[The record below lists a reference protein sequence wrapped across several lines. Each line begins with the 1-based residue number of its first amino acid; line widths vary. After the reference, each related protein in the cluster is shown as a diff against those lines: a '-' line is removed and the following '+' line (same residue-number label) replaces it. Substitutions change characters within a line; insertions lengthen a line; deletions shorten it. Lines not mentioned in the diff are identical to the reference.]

1 MDARVNDFL
10 NEIDEIAPLNE
21 NKEEYVWEKCYDEES
36 GYHYYWNIKT
46 NEVTW
51 DMPPE
56 YKSLNK
62 TKTKKTSNLYIPP
75 RTAPLFPSTHN
86 LLPPVSDAIKIYKIG
101 ECAGTIP
108 GSSTRSD
115 KAAKGEKPKP
125 KEEKKT
131 VKRKPLRK
139 SSDSDDE
146 KIVLISSY
154 SGDSDSEE
162 EKEDTSKNKLI
173 NGSKPSLGSEDDDEV
188 AKLKSSQLQ
197 VCESDNKYK
206 STVVAKK
213 PENKEISGFSLVAGY
228 SDSDE
233 EQDESS
239 RPNFL
244 IGPPPQEKK
253 ISHSTLFP
261 ATKPIDVK
269 DFAESPK
276 GTEGDE
282 GFDSKAFQRKRRIGV
297 ALINAGKKA
306 VIDDD
311 NERKGLGFSNDSNSG
326 DNSSSPYTGF
336 KSGGVM
342 FVKADV
348 LNPTSIE
355 EKPEDVVPIEETYT
369 TLKEKLGFLSEGRE
383 EVSPV
388 QAMLIQLETL
398 YIALKSGNLKQT
410 YLKQWLDEKCSEL
423 IKLEKEATPEGW
435 LLQWD
440 RSHKRYYYQNAS
452 TGESQWE
459 YPQADVTVCDE
470 AMDICTTPPPTE
482 PTIHMSPPLPPI
494 IGSPSPPPAP
504 SISDCKSSKKK
515 KCDIPLP
522 PEPKKDVSGERYAS
536 NGEPF
541 PPGVD
546 TSDVTT
552 KTRDTKRN
560 DMTDVLNSFYSDIA
574 AIETSTS
581 PPVSSVTE
589 EPKPESTVDSVQEPM
604 KKKKKNKVKLAQGI
618 AMKKKG
624 VSKLV
629 EKWKNVQLS
638 YND

>member
-1 MDARVNDFL
+1 MKMDARVNDFL
-10 NEIDEIAPLNE
+10 NEIDEIAPLSE
-21 NKEEYVWEKCYDEES
+21 NKEDCAWEKCYDEES
-36 GYHYYWNIKT
+36 GYYYYWNTKT

-51 DMPPE
+51 DMPAE

-62 TKTKKTSNLYIPP
+62 TKSKKTCNLYIPP
-75 RTAPLFPSTHN
+75 RTAPLFPSTRN

-101 ECAGTIP
+101 ECAG
-108 GSSTRSD
+108 SSTKSE
-115 KAAKGEKPKP
+115 KVVKGEEHKV

-131 VKRKPLRK
+131 VVKTKPVRKH
-139 SSDSDDE
+139 SDSDDE

-154 SGDSDSEE
+154 SGDSESEE
-162 EKEDTSKNKLI
+162 EKEEANTKKLI
-173 NGSKPSLGSEDDDEV
+173 NGSKPLLTSEDNDEV
-188 AKLKSSQLQ
+188 TKQKT
-197 VCESDNKYK
+197 
-206 STVVAKK
+206 STEPTSKASIVPKK

-233 EQDESS
+233 EQEESNHK
-239 RPNFL
+239 PNFL
-244 IGPPPQEKK
+244 IGPPPQENKV
-253 ISHSTLFP
+253 SHSTLFP

-276 GTEGDE
+276 IIGEGDE

-297 ALINAGKKA
+297 ALINTGKKT

-326 DNSSSPYTGF
+326 ENSSSPYPGF

-348 LNPTSIE
+348 LNPTSTE
-355 EKPEDVVPIEETYT
+355 EKAEDCSLIEETYT

-388 QAMLIQLETL
+388 QVMLIQVETL
-398 YIALKSGNLKQT
+398 YIALKSGNLKHT

-440 RSHKRYYYQNAS
+440 RSHKRYFYQNAS

-482 PTIHMSPPLPPI
+482 PTIHMSPPLPPVI
-494 IGSPSPPPAP
+494 ASPSPPPPP
-504 SISDCKSSKKK
+504 SISDCKTSKKK

-522 PEPKKDVSGERYAS
+522 PEPKKDVSSERYAS

-546 TSDVTT
+546 ASDVTT
-552 KTRDTKRN
+552 KTKDIKGN

-574 AIETSTS
+574 AIETSNS
-581 PPVSSVTE
+581 PPVSNVNEDT
-589 EPKPESTVDSVQEPM
+589 KLESTVDNVQEPM
-604 KKKKKNKVKLAQGI
+604 KKKKKTKVKLAQGI